1 MSKKVRKT
9 KNMREIEPLLKSNGF
24 TYARCNGSHFIY
36 VNRTTGRHI
45 TVNKDLN
52 KEVKSR
58 LIKEFNLQ

>member
-36 VNRTTGRHI
+36 VNRMTGKHI
-45 TVNKDLN
+45 TINKDLN

>member
-36 VNRTTGRHI
+36 VNRMTGRHI
-45 TVNKDLN
+45 TINKDLN

>member
-36 VNRTTGRHI
+36 VNRTTRRHI
-45 TVNKDLN
+45 TINKDLN
-52 KEVKSR
+52 REVKAR

>member
-36 VNRTTGRHI
+36 VNRMTGRHI
-45 TVNKDLN
+45 TIYKDLN

>member
-24 TYARCNGSHFIY
+24 TYARCHGSHFIY
-36 VNRTTGRHI
+36 VSRTTGRHI
-45 TVNKDLN
+45 TINKDLN